1 MYSGLRIVR
10 ARAMDVLSLV
20 KQMLVNALIGHLT
33 PQLHCILKMVHDD
46 YVIAVVCELMFGE
59 QYYISRPLAGR
70 LKLPDRIQSVVVP

>member
-1 MYSGLRIVR
+1 VR
-10 ARAMDVLSLV
+10 LDTE
-20 KQMLVNALIGHLT
+20 ALFVGGCNEHACMSVTLWHLT

-59 QYYISRPLAGR
+59 QYYISRPLDGR